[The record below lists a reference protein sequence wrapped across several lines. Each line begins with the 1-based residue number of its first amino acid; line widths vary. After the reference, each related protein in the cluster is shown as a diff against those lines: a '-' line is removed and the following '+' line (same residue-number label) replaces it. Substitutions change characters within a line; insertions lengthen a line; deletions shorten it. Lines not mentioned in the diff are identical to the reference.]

1 MIRRTKKWCSFIL
14 SLSLSFSGF
23 AAANPSI
30 SALASQ
36 DIPSQQSENATQND
50 AAQDGAK
57 DGSDAEE
64 ASNPTAEEQ
73 APSGETPEVS
83 APETSHAASEDAL
96 ILQQDSAEQ
105 EESQADLQADAPEEQ
120 AADTVY
126 AKSVNFTKVKI
137 NDAFWGSRQKQFI
150 CKVIPTAIAN
160 VESRTG
166 GIPNIKNTALMHR
179 GEEHGNFNGAFYVD
193 SDVHKVLESMCYALM
208 IDPQGDAETIAGQDK
223 IKSKLEEWIPYYV
236 DAQEENGYFDTYFT
250 LASYGG
256 ATKEKFSDFNLHE
269 LYCAGHFYEAAV
281 AHYNATGGQDTRLLD
296 MAVKN
301 ADYMA
306 SLFGV
311 GKWKQVPGHQEIE
324 LALIKLADLCEEIGG
339 EYAKK
344 APAYTE
350 LAKFFLDT
358 RGDYADRHGSNHNSF
373 YDQDHLPVAEQT
385 KAVGHAVRAFYMYS
399 GMVDVAMSSGTD
411 SYDNA
416 LLALWDDV
424 ANTKT
429 YVTGG
434 VGAVASREGF
444 GESYELPNDSA
455 YNETCASIANMMWNE
470 RMGRYF
476 DNSKYADEME
486 RALYNGII
494 SCVNLDGDKFFYGN
508 PMQSAG
514 GNSRSAWFGTA
525 CCPSNLVRFVE
536 SLGSYIY
543 TQKDDQLT
551 LNLYIGNEMHTD
563 VNGSAVALNV
573 NTNMPWDGS
582 TDITY
587 QGDDNAAFT
596 LRLRVPYWATG
607 QNTLTVNG
615 ESLSATPDDKGYI
628 NVSRTWK
635 KGDKLNIS
643 FAMEIQRVYSDERVT
658 TNEGLVAIQR
668 GPIVY
673 TSEAVD
679 NSGSIFDYIL
689 DKDAKITAEKI
700 DDITGLSKEYKD
712 VALDPNAPNAQFAGL
727 SSQSLEEAQATWS
740 LFDPYS
746 QIKIGQNAETKKT
759 EISFGKN
766 TRVKAI
772 YNPAEAANWTDYSVE
787 AAITLTN
794 ELSANAGVMFRTEGS
809 TVGNDPDDY
818 NGYFAGIGADGG
830 NEGLIIGYANK
841 DKGWRRMEMLSLDK
855 PLDIGRTYK
864 LRVDVR
870 DDLFAVYLDGKF
882 ITVQRM
888 DTDKYEKGTV
898 GLRSYNQSF
907 QVSEFTVR
915 PLAEADIPNL
925 QGYYLPT
932 KDTYHVREAVIL
944 RAEAEVFQAST
955 WEYLKKT
962 LTMIPY
968 YTWQNRGANAMSV
981 YLQESK
987 ELKDYGNIAR
997 YATPGASVVSIYDS
1011 IAGLNDGSEARWTSY
1026 GKSLNPWVELVFPWN
1041 VTLNGSVVKWYD
1053 DGGGVRIPDGLS
1065 IEYWDG
1071 EAYVPVT
1078 PVGEYNTFKANAFN
1092 TYEFETIETTKL
1104 RMQIKNDEKNAAS
1117 GIVEWEVLGDI
1128 SPLGISLDQEN
1139 LGLGIGESRLL
1150 TAAVN
1155 PSASKAP
1162 VTWTSDNPEVA
1173 TVENGLV
1180 TAVAAGEATITAETI
1195 NHKKAYCAIVVVD
1208 TSDLEAA
1215 VKAAA
1220 DAAAAAKADAL
1231 KAQEAAQ
1238 AAGQAKEQALAQLE
1252 EAKLQAKAAKDDAAK
1267 AESAKVLAE
1276 AQAKAAKADAEAAKA
1291 EAQAAKTQA
1300 DEAKAQSELAKAQVE
1315 LAKGEATAAKDAAEE
1330 AKAAKT
1336 LAEAEAKAAKAE
1348 AEAAKADAAAAKAE
1362 AAAAKAEA
1370 AAAKAEAEAAKAEAK
1385 AAKEQ
1390 ADAAQKEAA
1399 EAYKTYRVT
1408 FDSAG
1413 GSAITARTVAKGTTV
1428 SIPGSPTKRN
1438 YRFAGWYE
1446 GTKKYDFT
1454 SAVTKDLTLTAKWK
1468 KVTVGTAQI
1477 SSAKNSAS
1485 KKAVITVKKLSGVK
1499 GYQFSYTTD
1508 KKFKKGIK
1516 KVSSKSNKATL
1527 KSLKKGKTYYVK
1539 VRAFSSDSTQKNV
1552 YGKYSKVK
1560 KVTIRK

>member
-1 MIRRTKKWCSFIL
+1 MARRTKKWCSFIL
-14 SLSLSFSGF
+14 SLSLSVSGI

-30 SALASQ
+30 PALASQ
-36 DIPSQQSENATQND
+36 DIPGQQSENTAQDNPNFAQGDSLAAPESEDEPEDITAPGQND
-50 AAQDGAK
+50 AGKNGNPEAPGQSGTAQDDTE
-57 DGSDAEE
+57 DGSNTEKGNNAAENS
-64 ASNPTAEEQ
+64 SNTTKESQGSNAQE
-73 APSGETPEVS
+73 PEVS
-83 APETSHAASEDAL
+83 VPDKNDTESDGARTL
-96 ILQQDSAEQ
+96 RQDSAQQ
-105 EESQADLQADAPEEQ
+105 EELLSGLPADAQEQ
-120 AADTVY
+120 AANTEY
-126 AKSVNFTKVKI
+126 AKAVNFTKVKI

-179 GEEHGNFNGAFYVD
+179 GEEHGNFSGAFYVD

-208 IDPQGDAETIAGQDK
+208 IDPQGDAETIAGQNQ
-223 IKSKLEEWIPYYV
+223 IKDKLEEWIPYYV
-236 DAQEENGYFDTYFT
+236 DAQEEDGYFDTYFT

-256 ATKEKFSDFNLHE
+256 APEEKFSDFNLHE

-281 AHYNATGGQDTRLLD
+281 AHYNATDGQDTRLLD
-296 MAVKN
+296 MAIKN

-358 RGDYADRHGSNHNSF
+358 RGDYADRHGSNHNST

-385 KAVGHAVRAFYMYS
+385 QAVGHAVRAFYMYS

-508 PMQSAG
+508 PMQSTG

-543 TQKDDQLT
+543 TQKDGQLT

-563 VNGSAVALNV
+563 INGSAVALNV

-582 TDITY
+582 TDIAY
-587 QGDDNAAFT
+587 QGEDNTAFT

-607 QNTLTVNG
+607 QNTITVNG
-615 ESLSATPDDKGYI
+615 ESLSAAPDDKGYI

-635 KGDKLNIS
+635 KGDQLNIS
-643 FAMEIQRVYSDERVT
+643 FGMEIQRVYSDEHVT

-673 TSEAVD
+673 TSEHVD
-679 NSGSIFDYIL
+679 NNGSVFDYIL
-689 DKDAKITAEKI
+689 SKDAKITAEKI
-700 DDITGLSKEYKD
+700 DDITGLSKEYKE
-712 VALDPNAPNAQFAGL
+712 VALDPNAPDAQYAGL
-727 SSQSLEEAQATWS
+727 SSQSLEEAQAAWR
-740 LFDPYS
+740 LFDPYN
-746 QIKIGQNAETKKT
+746 QISIGQNAETKKT
-759 EISFGKN
+759 EINFGKN

-772 YNPAEAANWTDYSVE
+772 YNHAEAANWTDYSVE
-787 AAITLTN
+787 ATLTLTN
-794 ELSANAGVMFRTEGS
+794 ELSANAGVLFRTDGS
-809 TVGNDPDDY
+809 TVGNDPDGY
-818 NGYFAGIGADGG
+818 NGYFVGIGVDGG
-830 NEGLIIGYANK
+830 NEGLVIGYANK
-841 DKGWRRMEMLSLDK
+841 DNGWKRMELLTLDE
-855 PLDIGRTYK
+855 PLAIGRAYR

-870 DDLFAVYLDGKF
+870 DDLFAIYLDGKF

-888 DTDKYEKGTV
+888 ETEKYEKGTV

-907 QVSEFTVR
+907 QVSELAVR
-915 PLAEADIPNL
+915 PLAETDIPNL

-944 RAEAEVFQAST
+944 RAEAEIFQAST
-955 WEYLKKT
+955 WEYKKET

-968 YTWQNRGANAMSV
+968 FTWQNRGANAMSV

-987 ELKDYGNIAR
+987 ELKDYGNVAR

-1011 IAGLNDGSEARWTSY
+1011 IAGLNDGSASRWTSY
-1026 GKSLNPWVELVFPWN
+1026 GKSLNPWVELTFPWN
-1041 VTLNGSVVKWYD
+1041 VTLSGSVVKWYD
-1053 DGGGVRIPDGLS
+1053 DGGGVKIPDGLS

-1078 PVGEYNTFKANAFN
+1078 PIGEYNIFKANTFN

-1104 RMQIKNDEKNAAS
+1104 RMHIKNDEKNVAS

-1128 SPLGISLDQEN
+1128 SPLSISLDQEN
-1139 LGLGIGESRLL
+1139 LGLGVGESRML

-1162 VTWTSDNPEVA
+1162 ITWTSDNPEVV

-1180 TAVAAGEATITAETI
+1180 TAIAAGEATITAETI

-1220 DAAAAAKADAL
+1220 DAAAAAKADAQ

-1238 AAGQAKEQALAQLE
+1238 AAEQAKEQALAQLE
-1252 EAKLQAKAAKDDAAK
+1252 EAK
-1267 AESAKVLAE
+1267 
-1276 AQAKAAKADAEAAKA
+1276 
-1291 EAQAAKTQA
+1291 
-1300 DEAKAQSELAKAQVE
+1300 
-1315 LAKGEATAAKDAAEE
+1315 
-1330 AKAAKT
+1330 
-1336 LAEAEAKAAKAE
+1336 AEAK
-1348 AEAAKADAAAAKAE
+1348 
-1362 AAAAKAEA
+1362 AAKAEA

-1385 AAKEQ
+1385 AAKDQ
-1390 ADAAQKEAA
+1390 AEAAQKEAA
-1399 EAYKTYRVT
+1399 EASKTYKVT

-1413 GSAITARTVAKGTTV
+1413 GSARAARQAAKGTTI
-1428 SIPGSPTKRN
+1428 SIPANPTRRN
-1438 YRFAGWYE
+1438 YRFMGWYAE
-1446 GTKKYDFT
+1446 TKKYNFA
-1454 SAVTKDLTLTAKWK
+1454 SAVTKDFTLTAKWK

-1485 KKAVITVKKLSGVK
+1485 KKAVITAKKISGVK

-1508 KKFKKGIK
+1508 KNFKKGIK
-1516 KVSSKSNKATL
+1516 KGISKSNKVTL

-1539 VRAFSSDSTQKNV
+1539 VRAFAIDSKQKNV

-1560 KVTIRK
+1560 KVTIKK